1 MEWSQWMTEYY
12 RDNMEEMIRT
22 SLEKFGVPAEIHK
35 EKVIAGGK
43 EAEFYQCVCGEEKL
57 FFDGIFFEDVKRIS
71 EDIEEVETDE
81 IIDSLCEGIADQY
94 HYAEANYEKLFDKS
108 ITQYLFPV
116 LMNTGL
122 HKCLLSEMPHEDR
135 GEISVALHLGIP
147 AGGESGYDILVT
159 NSMLESWGM
168 TFQEALKQALHNS
181 WFIKQCNVFSNA
193 DILRMVNQQID
204 KEWCGLFQIPEEDT
218 QKAYNIYGKYIQAE
232 AVLLCPDFV
241 DMIHEKMEGDFLV
254 AFMGAN
260 EVQIFQEQEDLE
272 DLKFEIEFANE
283 RHGFFDYISDQI
295 YSCSKER
302 GLEPLKDISKEKQ
315 RSGGEHIPKR

>member
-1 MEWSQWMTEYY
+1 
-12 RDNMEEMIRT
+12 
-22 SLEKFGVPAEIHK
+22 
-35 EKVIAGGK
+35 
-43 EAEFYQCVCGEEKL
+43 
-57 FFDGIFFEDVKRIS
+57 
-71 EDIEEVETDE
+71 
-81 IIDSLCEGIADQY
+81 
-94 HYAEANYEKLFDKS
+94 
-108 ITQYLFPV
+108 
-116 LMNTGL
+116 MNTGL

-147 AGGESGYDILVT
+147 TGGESGYDISVT

-315 RSGGEHIPKR
+315 RSGGEHIPQR